1 MLNVNDLSHKMKG
14 KGMYKEPWLEKCH
27 LYTHQVFPMT
37 KVQWF
42 LNRKHTRVYPEF
54 HPHPLLGESMW
65 KGDIC
70 CVHRKH
76 SFTPRPKPLCSSPLH
91 TLTPTSA
98 SKLSTAVTTPDTVS
112 LGKGRLVLTQGF
124 RSLRSV
130 WHYYHERQT
139 QWQKSGN
146 DRKQRPASL
155 HSFQGGLH
163 HPISYLSIIRPCF
176 LKSDQPRNPQG
187 HCLTQ
192 HLVLFGK

>member
-1 MLNVNDLSHKMKG
+1 MLNLNDLSHKMKG
-14 KGMYKEPWLEKCH
+14 KVMCKELWLEKCH

-65 KGDIC
+65 KGDTC

-124 RSLRSV
+124 RSLRSRCLQCGTIIMKGRLSDRSQETTGNRGQPPCTPFKAASITPSPI
-130 WHYYHERQT
+130 YH
-139 QWQKSGN
+139 
-146 DRKQRPASL
+146 
-155 HSFQGGLH
+155 
-163 HPISYLSIIRPCF
+163 
-176 LKSDQPRNPQG
+176 
-187 HCLTQ
+187 
-192 HLVLFGK
+192 